1 MSYESYYQTERSVE
15 RLFNDHRFKLYYLLF
30 IALTLASAV
39 VAQLVGFPTIAG
51 MLVSY
56 VVLFTVVS
64 ALFIF
69 VPILILSRLA

>member
-1 MSYESYYQTERSVE
+1 MTYKEYYQTDRSVE

-39 VAQLVGFPTIAG
+39 AAELVGFSTVGG

-69 VPILILSRLA
+69 VPVLVLSKLA